1 MLLKLQRPQAI
12 TQIIYYYIARGL
24 ALMYPHQ
31 TLVYRLGISPVLL
44 KIPAHT
50 QTSLMDLTSTLISAS
65 QAFTAS

>member
-1 MLLKLQRPQAI
+1 
-12 TQIIYYYIARGL
+12 
-24 ALMYPHQ
+24 MYPHQ